1 MKTGTLRKNQEEG
14 WFVKIQDEER
24 SYRIS
29 SPQAILGKKD
39 LEEFENKIV
48 VFNISKIHRHISHCK
63 CTTSEEYDKCENF
76 VKSGINDCINF
87 TRVVEMGASIDFK
100 ESRKRELFE
109 MENELGITGDLRYH
123 NKPDNTGDP
132 IVGLSTF
139 YQDNEWNDF
148 FTDLLGYEL
157 PDKFTEKI
165 RNKYN
170 PPTKK

>member
-29 SPQAILGKKD
+29 TPQVILGKKD

-109 MENELGITGDLRYH
+109 MENELGITGDLRFH
-123 NKPDNTGDP
+123 KVEDN
-132 IVGLSTF
+132 INSSW
-139 YQDNEWNDF
+139 NEF
-148 FTDLLGYEL
+148 FMDLLGYKLPNEL
-157 PDKFTEKI
+157 IKKI
-165 RNKYN
+165 IYKYN

>member
-1 MKTGTLRKNQEEG
+1 MKTGILRKTYENG
-14 WFVKIQDEER
+14 WFVRIQEDERLYKI
-24 SYRIS
+24 STA
-29 SPQAILGKKD
+29 QAILGRKD
-39 LEEFENKIV
+39 LDEFEDKIV
-48 VFNISKIHRHISHCK
+48 VFSILNIQRNISHCK

-76 VKSGINDCINF
+76 VKSGINDCLDF
-87 TRVVEMGASIDFK
+87 TRVSEIGAIIDFK

-132 IVGLSTF
+132 VGLSTF
-139 YQDNEWNDF
+139 YQDNEWNNF

>member
-1 MKTGTLRKNQEEG
+1 MKTGTLRKNKEEG
-14 WFVKIQDEER
+14 WFIKIQDEER

-29 SPQAILGKKD
+29 TPQAILGKKD

-87 TRVVEMGASIDFK
+87 TRVTEIGASIDFK

-123 NKPDNTGDP
+123 NKPDN
-132 IVGLSTF
+132 
-139 YQDNEWNDF
+139 EWNDF
-148 FTDLLGYEL
+148 FTDLLGYAL

>member
-1 MKTGTLRKNQEEG
+1 MKTGTLRKNKEEG

-29 SPQAILGKKD
+29 TPQAILGKKD

-87 TRVVEMGASIDFK
+87 TRVTEMGASIDFK

-109 MENELGITGDLRYH
+109 MENELGITGDLRFH
-123 NKPDNTGDP
+123 KIDDNINSLWD
-132 IVGLSTF
+132 
-139 YQDNEWNDF
+139 EF
-148 FTDLLGYEL
+148 FMDLLGYKIPNEL
-157 PDKFTEKI
+157 IKKI
-165 RNKYN
+165 IYKYN